1 MNAILKVKELSV
13 VFHTFEGRLQ
23 ALDRVGFDVF
33 PGETLGI
40 VGESGCGKSV
50 TSLSILRLI
59 PTPPGEI
66 TGGSIDYRGTDILAL
81 SPGEMRSVRGQKI
94 SMIFQEPMT
103 SLSPVFTVGEQ
114 ISEVYRQHKKITRRE
129 AMERSIGMLKK
140 VNIPDAPKASRSYP
154 HEMSGGMRQRVMI
167 AMALACKPELLI
179 ADEPTT
185 ALDVTIQA
193 QVIDLIKGLQSEMG
207 MSVIFITHDLGVV
220 ANTARRVVVMYM
232 GRIVEEAAAAE
243 IFGAPLHPYTRG
255 LMHSIPRIGEKL
267 RGAKQPLKEIK
278 GVVPSLFK
286 LPQGCTFSDRC
297 GQVMELCRRQEPEL
311 VRVQPDHRCRCWL
324 HTPDNRS

>member
-1 MNAILKVKELSV
+1 MNAILKIKDLSV
-13 VFHTFEGRLQ
+13 VFHTFEGKIQ
-23 ALDRVGFDVF
+23 ALDRIGFEVF

-50 TSLSILRLI
+50 TSLAILRLI

-66 TGGSIDYRGTDILAL
+66 TTGSIDYRGTDILSLAP
-81 SPGEMRSVRGQKI
+81 SAMRTVRGQKI

-114 ISEVYRQHKKITRRE
+114 ISEVYRQHKKLKRRE
-129 AMERSIGMLKK
+129 AMEQSIEMLKK
-140 VNIPDAPKASRSYP
+140 VNIPEPQKVSRYYP
-154 HEMSGGMRQRVMI
+154 HEMSGGMRQRAMI

-193 QVIDLIKGLQSEMG
+193 QVIDLIKGLQKEMG

-220 ANTARRVVVMYM
+220 AHTAKRVVVMYM
-232 GRIVEEAAAAE
+232 GRIVEEALAGE
-243 IFGAPLHPYTRG
+243 IFGAPLHPYTQG
-255 LMHSIPRIGEKL
+255 LMYSIPRIGEKL

-278 GVVPSLFK
+278 GVVPSLLK
-286 LPQGCTFSDRC
+286 LPQGCKFSDRC
-297 GQVMELCRRQEPEL
+297 GHVMEVCREREPEL
-311 VRVQPDHRCRCWL
+311 TMVEKNHRCRCWL
-324 HTPDNRS
+324 HSAG

>member
-1 MNAILKVKELSV
+1 MKPILKISDVSV
-13 VFHTFEGRLQ
+13 VFHTFEGEIK
-23 ALDRVGFDVF
+23 ALDRLGFEVF

-50 TSLSILRLI
+50 ASLAILRLI

-66 TGGSIDYRGTDILAL
+66 TTGRIEYRGINILAL
-81 SPGEMRSVRGQKI
+81 PPPEMRAVRGQKI

-114 ISEVYRQHKKITRRE
+114 ISEVYRQHRKIARRE
-129 AMERSIGMLKK
+129 AMEQSIEMLKK
-140 VNIPDAPKASRSYP
+140 VNIPEPSKASRSYP
-154 HEMSGGMRQRVMI
+154 HEMSGGMRQRAMI

-193 QVIDLIKGLQSEMG
+193 QVIDLIKDLQQEMG

-220 ANTARRVVVMYM
+220 ANTAKRVLVMYM
-232 GRIVEEAAAAE
+232 GRVVEEAAATE

-255 LMHSIPRIGEKL
+255 LMESIPRMGEKL

-278 GVVPSLFK
+278 GVVPSLLK
-286 LPQGCTFSDRC
+286 LPVGCKFSDRC
-297 GQVMELCRRQEPEL
+297 GHVMEICLQREPDLSVVEK
-311 VRVQPDHRCRCWL
+311 DHHCRCWL
-324 HTPDNRS
+324 HSA

>member
-1 MNAILKVKELSV
+1 MNAILKIKDLSV
-13 VFHTFEGRLQ
+13 VFHTFEGKVQ
-23 ALDRVGFDVF
+23 ALDRIGFEVF

-50 TSLSILRLI
+50 TSLAVLRLI

-66 TGGSIDYRGTDILAL
+66 TTGSIDYRGIDILSL
-81 SPGEMRSVRGQKI
+81 PTSEMRTVRGQKI

-114 ISEVYRQHKKITRRE
+114 ISEVYRQHKKIKRRE
-129 AMERSIGMLKK
+129 AMEQSIEMLKK
-140 VNIPDAPKASRSYP
+140 VNIPEPQKVSRYYP
-154 HEMSGGMRQRVMI
+154 HEMSGGMRQRAMI

-193 QVIDLIKGLQSEMG
+193 QVIDLIKGLQEEMG

-220 ANTARRVVVMYM
+220 AHTAKRVVVMYM
-232 GRIVEEAAAAE
+232 GRIVEEAAVAD
-243 IFGAPLHPYTRG
+243 IFSAPLHPYTVG
-255 LMHSIPRIGEKL
+255 LMDSIPRIGEKL
-267 RGAKQPLKEIK
+267 LGAKQPLKEIK
-278 GVVPSLFK
+278 GVVPSLLK
-286 LPQGCTFSDRC
+286 LPNGCTFSDRC
-297 GQVMELCRRQEPEL
+297 GQVMDLCRQKEPEL
-311 VRVQPDHRCRCWL
+311 TMVEKNHRCRCWL
-324 HTPDNRS
+324 HSAG